1 VVTGTTW
8 SAGAGREVRVVES
21 AEALAEA
28 AADLVIDAAS
38 RRPPTGIMLA
48 GGATPRRSYE
58 VVAARAAPGAF
69 AGVHLWY
76 GDERMVPP
84 DHPDSNHGM
93 VVRAWLGAVTGPGPH
108 VHRIR
113 GELPAAEAAAM
124 ADGELRAVGGE
135 APAIDL
141 ALLGIGG
148 DGHTASLFPGDDVLD
163 AGALF
168 APARAGRR
176 ATATL
181 RVLSA
186 ARRVVFLVSGAA
198 KAAVVAAAIA
208 GPDRAL
214 PASLVAPA
222 GGVLW
227 LLDRAAAARLPA
239 PGDPR

>member
-1 VVTGTTW
+1 VVTEATW
-8 SAGAGREVRVVES
+8 SAGDGREVRVVES
-21 AEALAEA
+21 AEALAAA
-28 AADLVIDAAS
+28 AADLIIDTA
-38 RRPPTGIMLA
+38 RQRPPTGILLA
-48 GGATPRRSYE
+48 GGETPRRTYE

-93 VVRAWLGAVTGPGPH
+93 VVRAWLGAVAGPGPH

-113 GELPAAEAAAM
+113 GELPAIDAAAA
-124 ADGELRAVGGE
+124 ADAELRAVGGE

-148 DGHTASLFPGDDVLD
+148 DGHTASLFPGDDALD
-163 AGALF
+163 AGGHF
-168 APARAGRR
+168 APARGGQRV
-176 ATATL
+176 TATL
-181 RVLSA
+181 GLLSS

-198 KAAVVAAAIA
+198 KAAIVAAALA
-208 GPDRAL
+208 GRRRSI

-227 LLDRAAAARLPA
+227 LLDRAAAAALPV
-239 PGDPR
+239 PGRP